1 LDLELLYRS
10 YSLSDRR
17 RERGPVS
24 RFDRSHRLYR
34 WAKNGSTADA
44 EASSPNA
51 VDDAARC
58 DRARRGV
65 HRYERT
71 PRGTGERDVAGGPF
85 GGRGVAMKDELDHSI
100 DPTDRVGMSDDDPW
114 AISLEDSTVQESLT
128 ETRRIINRQLDI
140 AENIN
145 DESFKMIRLNL
156 VFLGGIA
163 TVIFSA
169 RELFVSAILFVSIG
183 MGFISVSLLLSSYT
197 YGSMALYGGFGD
209 SPALDFEKLS
219 GVNMMSSYETVLGEY
234 DQIRRE
240 LPSSDEFRAILLS
253 DHEKGVL
260 HNNVEIKSCWS
271 ILRHGS
277 VLLYIGIIAIAIGVG
292 TEFIDPSRAWRSVLR
307 GVGGLIIVIGVTSTL
322 KSISVVSAHMNRL
335 RDEERFDYDYYG
347 HDFFQDAPLFLA
359 KYYLVLYNWL
369 FSRSDDED
377 GDDGDEGDDEADPD
391 GRGNGDR
398 A

>member
-1 LDLELLYRS
+1 
-10 YSLSDRR
+10 
-17 RERGPVS
+17 
-24 RFDRSHRLYR
+24 
-34 WAKNGSTADA
+34 
-44 EASSPNA
+44 
-51 VDDAARC
+51 
-58 DRARRGV
+58 
-65 HRYERT
+65 
-71 PRGTGERDVAGGPF
+71 
-85 GGRGVAMKDELDHSI
+85 MKDELDHSV
-100 DPTDRVGMSDDDPW
+100 DQTDRMVASDDDVQTV
-114 AISLEDSTVQESLT
+114 ALEDSTVQESLT

-156 VFLGGIA
+156 VFLGGVA

-169 RELFVSAILFVSIG
+169 QELFVSAVLFVSVG

-219 GVNMMSSYETVLGEY
+219 GVDMMSSYQTVLGEHGR
-234 DQIRRE
+234 IRRE
-240 LPSSDEFRAILLS
+240 LPSSDQFRAILLS

-277 VLLYIGIIAIAIGVG
+277 VLLYIGIIVIALGVG
-292 TEFIDPSRAWRSVLR
+292 NEFVDLSGAWKAVLR
-307 GVGGLIIVIGVTSTL
+307 GVGGLIIVVGITSTL
-322 KSISVVSAHMNRL
+322 KSFSVVSAHMNRL

-359 KYYLVLYNWL
+359 KYYLILYNWL
-369 FSRSDDED
+369 FSRPDDENE
-377 GDDGDEGDDEADPD
+377 DESEE
-391 GRGNGDR
+391 
-398 A
+398 